1 MNKTLLLL
9 FISQL
14 LLFGAKVTDYRP
26 NLFCYGTQVN
36 LRSFLLDGN
45 SMQLSLDARTLH
57 ASIHTPVK
65 TIGSTCNR
73 PVYRLQ
79 RYFQLLDRANTAPYP
94 LQNDGITQAERG
106 IAITTDLC
114 PSSKQG
120 FERRLY
126 EALMERFSPSAP
138 VTLFITGKWIKKHTE
153 AFAQLLAWEKAH
165 KLSITWGNHTYSHP
179 YHPNIPL
186 KENFALSKDYTLKN
200 DTLRLEKEL
209 IERGVTPSVFFRFPG
224 LVSDQKSMQTIHD
237 LGLIVI
243 GSNTWI
249 AKGEKPKEGSIILL
263 HGNKNEAK
271 GVEMFL
277 KMLKQRKI
285 QKISSLQKSL
295 YPPQ

>member
-9 FISQL
+9 LVSQL

-26 NLFCYGTQVN
+26 HLFCYGTQVN
-36 LRSFLLDGN
+36 LRSFQLDGR
-45 SMQLSLDARTLH
+45 SMQLSLDARTLRT
-57 ASIHTPVK
+57 SIHAPVK
-65 TIGSTCNR
+65 TIGSTCSR

-94 LQNDGITQAERG
+94 LQNDGITQAEGG

-138 VTLFITGKWIKKHTE
+138 VTLFITGKWIEKHTE
-153 AFAQLLAWEKAH
+153 AFAQLLAWERAH

-179 YHPNIPL
+179 YHPNTPL
-186 KENFALSKDYTLKN
+186 KENFVLSKGYTLKN
-200 DTLRLEKEL
+200 DALRLEKEL

-224 LVSDQKSMQTIHD
+224 LVSDRKSMQTIHD

-243 GSNTWI
+243 GSNSWI
-249 AKGEKPKEGSIILL
+249 AKGEKIKAGSIILL
-263 HGNKNEAK
+263 HGNKNEPK
-271 GVEMFL
+271 GVAMFL
-277 KMLKQRKI
+277 EMLKDDTLQEIR
-285 QKISSLQKSL
+285 SLPESL
-295 YPPQ
+295 